1 MQRMQRLTGR
11 FLPRTPNEA
20 DIEAML
26 ADFKDAETMLTKLE
40 ESSKQWRDAWTNIL
54 NHQLATVEHIY
65 TIFKPLGAEKA
76 GLSSHAA
83 ADTPQATL
91 ERVAALQEAFAE
103 LKTDMMEEV
112 KDIDRKLIIPAK
124 LAKDA
129 LQPMKKTMKKRED
142 AKVDYERYKS
152 RCDAL
157 QKKKTRSD
165 RENVA
170 LAKHEADL
178 ERSQQGYWSADETLR
193 NSLPRLNEATF
204 SILPHLL
211 ANQIVLQNN
220 LIGNL
225 YTVLHQYSHE
235 QGYPDPPPEPEE
247 VIPMWEDTFSP
258 LRKEM
263 EADFA
268 LLRTGKA
275 VHQPM
280 RLPDKGDTLTG
291 LGLRNKVMPG
301 RRASS
306 HETVP
311 TAAGG
316 RLASRPS
323 TTLTSPD
330 EDGPPPPAYNLA
342 TKPSISSLSASKP
355 KISSSP
361 MLTPSNGDHFGRRAS
376 STSYASSYSNG
387 TTPGAT
393 NGNGN
398 GERDYFGKISSRT
411 SASSTPA
418 YTPGSLS
425 PNPAIG
431 KKKPPPP
438 PPPKKIA
445 SFQAQYVTAMYDFDS
460 HTSGDL
466 SFREGDRIRVI
477 KKTDSSQDWWE
488 GEVNGQK
495 GSFPANYCK

>member
-1 MQRMQRLTGR
+1 M
-11 FLPRTPNEA
+11 
-20 DIEAML
+20 
-26 ADFKDAETMLTKLE
+26 
-40 ESSKQWRDAWTNIL
+40 
-54 NHQLATVEHIY
+54 
-65 TIFKPLGAEKA
+65 
-76 GLSSHAA
+76 
-83 ADTPQATL
+83 
-91 ERVAALQEAFAE
+91 
-103 LKTDMMEEV
+103 
-112 KDIDRKLIIPAK
+112 
-124 LAKDA
+124 
-129 LQPMKKTMKKRED
+129 
-142 AKVDYERYKS
+142 DYERYKS

-170 LAKHEADL
+170 LNKHEVDL
-178 ERSQQGYWSADETLR
+178 ERSQQAYWNADEILR

-247 VIPMWEDTFSP
+247 VIPMWEGVFSP

-263 EADFA
+263 ETEFT

-275 VHQPM
+275 IHQPM

-291 LGLRNKVMPG
+291 LGIRNKVLPS

-306 HETVP
+306 NDSLP
-311 TAAGG
+311 TISGGG
-316 RLASRPS
+316 RASRPS

-361 MLTPSNGDHFGRRAS
+361 MLAPSNSDPHGRR
-376 STSYASSYSNG
+376 ASSYSNG
-387 TTPGAT
+387 TTPSAQ
-393 NGNGN
+393 NGN
-398 GERDYFGKISSRT
+398 GERDYFGKIPSRT
-411 SASSTPA
+411 SNSSTPA
-418 YTPGSLS
+418 YTPGRLS
-425 PNPAIG
+425 PNPAAG
-431 KKKPPPP
+431 KKPPPP

-460 HTSGDL
+460 HTAGDL

-477 KKTDSSQDWWE
+477 KKTESSQDWWE
-488 GEVNGQK
+488 GEINGQK

>member
-26 ADFKDAETMLTKLE
+26 RDFNDAEVMLTKLE

-54 NHQLATVEHIY
+54 NHQLATVEHMY
-65 TIFKPLGAEKA
+65 TIFKPLGAEKG
-76 GLSSHAA
+76 GLSSHVAVE
-83 ADTPQATL
+83 TPQPTL
-91 ERVAALQEAFAE
+91 ERVAALQEAFSE

-129 LQPMKKTMKKRED
+129 LKPMHKTMKKRED

-178 ERSQQGYWSADETLR
+178 ERSQAAYWSADESLR

-225 YTVLHQYSHE
+225 YTVLHQYSNE

-247 VIPMWEDTFSP
+247 VVPEWEASFTP
-258 LRKEM
+258 LRKEL
-263 EADFA
+263 ETEYT

-291 LGLRNKVMPG
+291 LGIRNKVLPG

-306 HETVP
+306 NDSVP
-311 TAAGG
+311 TFAG
-316 RLASRPS
+316 RPS
-323 TTLTSPD
+323 KPTTTLTSPD

-342 TKPSISSLSASKP
+342 TKPSIQSLNASKP
-355 KISSSP
+355 KISGSP
-361 MLTPSNGDHFGRRAS
+361 MLAPSNGDHFGRRAS
-376 STSYASSYSNG
+376 STSYTSTYSNG
-387 TTPGAT
+387 SATPAAENGT
-393 NGNGN
+393 NG
-398 GERDYFGKISSRT
+398 RDYFGKIPSRT
-411 SASSTPA
+411 STASTPA
-418 YTPGSLS
+418 YTPGSTS
-425 PNPAIG
+425 PNPAAG

-438 PPPKKIA
+438 PPPKKIS
-445 SFQAQYVTAMYDFDS
+445 SFGAQYVTAMYDFDS
-460 HTSGDL
+460 HTAGDL

-488 GEVNGQK
+488 GEINGRQ